1 MVEIF
6 SYYLENLV
14 NHAVCLGQKRVKI
27 LLKVINV
34 NRELNL
40 GTVALSQ
47 NSIDVA
53 SWLLLSTFLI
63 NRFVRNRC

>member
-6 SYYLENLV
+6 SYYLENLA
-14 NHAVCLGQKRVKI
+14 NHAVCLGQKSVKI

-34 NRELNL
+34 NSELNL

-47 NSIDVA
+47 NRIDVA

-63 NRFVRNRC
+63 NRFVRNR